1 LSTVAVIGAA
11 GVQGAQVSQRLMDS
25 GAHEV
30 LCVEAGAGME
40 RLRESGVPPVS
51 LQDAARRADAAIIA
65 VPDEMIGAVAA
76 EVIGVLRSGALAVV
90 LDAAAPFA
98 TSLVDRDDI
107 GLVIVHPCHPSV
119 FTTRLTPDGS
129 RDYAG
134 GITAQDAVC
143 CLARGR
149 EEHYAAGE
157 DLARAMFAPVD
168 TVHRITLE
176 QFILLE
182 PTMSETTTATLL
194 TVIREAMDEAVAR
207 GVPETAARAFMYG
220 HVGIELA
227 IIFGELDAA
236 FSTSAY
242 LAIDRGREMILRP
255 DWKDV
260 FEAENVRAI
269 AEEIALPERRSA

>member
-1 LSTVAVIGAA
+1 MSTVAVIGAA
-11 GVQGAQVSQRLMDS
+11 GVQGAQVSQRLMDG

-30 LCVEAGAGME
+30 LCVDAGPGIA
-40 RLRESGVPPVS
+40 RLRERGVTPVS
-51 LQDAARRADAAIIA
+51 LQEAAGRADAVIIA
-65 VPDEMIGAVAA
+65 VPDELIATVAG
-76 EVIGVLRSGALAVV
+76 EVMGVLRPGALAVV

-98 TSLVDRDDI
+98 TTLVERDDV

-119 FTTRLTPDGS
+119 FTTELAADGS

-134 GITAQDAVC
+134 GVTAQDAVC

-149 EEHYAAGE
+149 EEHYGAGE
-157 DLARAMFAPVD
+157 RLVRAMFAPVD

-182 PTMSETTTATLL
+182 PTMSETTTAMLL

-207 GVPETAARAFMYG
+207 GVPATAARAFMYG

-242 LAIDRGREMILRP
+242 LAIERGREMILRP

-260 FEAENVRAI
+260 FDAENVRAV
-269 AEEIALPERRSA
+269 AEEIALRERESA

>member
-1 LSTVAVIGAA
+1 MSTVAIIGAA

-30 LCVEAGAGME
+30 LCVEAGAGVE
-40 RLRESGVPPVS
+40 RLRERGVTPTP
-51 LQDAARRADAAIIA
+51 LADAAARADAAIIA
-65 VPDEMIGAVAA
+65 VPDELIATIAA
-76 EVIGVLRSGALAVV
+76 EVIPVLRSGAVAVV

-98 TSLVDRDDI
+98 TPLVDRDDV
-107 GLVIVHPCHPSV
+107 GLVVVHPCHPSV
-119 FTTRLTPDGS
+119 FTTQLAADGS

-134 GITAQDAVC
+134 GVTGQDAVC
-143 CLARGR
+143 CLASGT

-157 DLARAMFAPVD
+157 SLARLMFAPVD
-168 TVHRITLE
+168 TVHRISLE

-182 PTMSETTTATLL
+182 PTMSETTTAMLL
-194 TVIREAMDEAVAR
+194 TVIREAMDEAIAR

-242 LAIDRGREMILRP
+242 LAIDRGREMILRAG
-255 DWKDV
+255 WKDV
-260 FEAENVRAI
+260 FEPDNVRAV
-269 AEEIALPERRSA
+269 ADEIALRERRAT